1 MLESLRSILKALF
14 QSTSNFLQRHV
25 SFLCFDSK
33 DAFFTYGIVFWCSL
47 RGGNKALH
55 HFKLLN
61 PGPSGALSCVCLLY
75 VPSRVLSHPRRMS
88 GTLIHPCGSSLI
100 QVLVRFHSVSPQ
112 HQVHLSSAPLPGE
125 GPPPQTRCARY
136 LLSWSLVSPSRLLPG
151 QACCSVS
158 PNAVPLTPE
167 TSPPSFLRLVPRP
180 VFSL

>member
-14 QSTSNFLQRHV
+14 QSTSKFLQRRV

-33 DAFFTYGIVFWCSL
+33 DALFTYGIVFWCSL
-47 RGGNKALH
+47 CGGKKALH
-55 HFKLLN
+55 RFQLLN
-61 PGPSGALSCVCLLY
+61 PGPSGALSSV
-75 VPSRVLSHPRRMS
+75 SAFWVLSHPRRMS
-88 GTLIHPCGSSLI
+88 GTLIRPCGSSLI
-100 QVLVRFHSVSPQ
+100 RVLVRFHSVSPQ
-112 HQVHLSSAPLPGE
+112 RQVRLSSAPSPGE
-125 GPPPQTRCARY
+125 GPPPQTRCAPY